1 MPNGPQHGTKTR
13 YGKGCRCDACR
24 EAKAV
29 VQAKYRRQVKDRKQ
43 QEAEA
48 ERAVEAAK
56 LVALPVR
63 KVLRPVRNLHAY
75 RTVIVG
81 QANAGMTHA
90 EIVADFAQ
98 HGRVLTEHQV
108 ELALRAWGTRKAA

>member
-1 MPNGPQHGTKTR
+1 MTNEPQHSTKTR
-13 YGKGCRCDACR
+13 YSKGCRCDPCR

-29 VQAKYRRQVKDRKQ
+29 VQAKYRQQVKERKR

-48 ERAVEAAK
+48 ERTVEAAR
-56 LVALPVR
+56 VVGLPVR
-63 KVLRPVRNLHAY
+63 KVPQPVRNLHAY
-75 RTVIVG
+75 RLVIVG

-90 EIVADFAQ
+90 EIVADFAR

-108 ELALRAWGTRKAA
+108 DLALRAWGTREAA